1 MTATAEE
8 TTVKTPTA
16 AQAKAALAKAAREA
30 AAAEANA
37 AKTAK
42 AEAQA
47 LRNRLR
53 NEAQTEVLNN
63 HREEFVALAT
73 AKFAEHGL
81 EFAHRKTDAEKA
93 ADKIAALLKAHPE
106 LASQFGQGTDEVM
119 PEDDAT
125 EMPTP
130 VDVPEVIYGGAAY
143 AAPDFSG
150 EEFADQGFAAGGSL

>member
-8 TTVKTPTA
+8 TTIKTPTA

-47 LRNRLR
+47 LRNKLR

-63 HREEFVALAT
+63 HRDEFVAIAT

-106 LASQFGQGTDEVM
+106 LAGQFGQADAGLPATM

-130 VDVPEVIYGGAAY
+130 AEVPDVIYGGAEH
-143 AAPDFSG
+143 AASDFAG
-150 EEFADQGFAAGGSL
+150 YEFDQQ